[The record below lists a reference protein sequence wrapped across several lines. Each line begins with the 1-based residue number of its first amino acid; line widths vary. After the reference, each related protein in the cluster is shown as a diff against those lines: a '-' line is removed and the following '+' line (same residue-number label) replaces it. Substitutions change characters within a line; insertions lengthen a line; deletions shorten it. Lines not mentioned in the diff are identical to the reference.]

1 MAEDY
6 QPDRSRKREQSP
18 LTNSFT
24 ALPSDI
30 KPVIRSY
37 SEIRKQMHQS
47 LQARLKGEY
56 NSVLK
61 SGPSQGRQRTP
72 QWATFKKS
80 VLVTALANIRIEAKL
95 KTLAARM
102 KAEAAPKPQT
112 ALPFV
117 RHESA
122 DLSKL
127 RQRSVPT
134 YPMVSLKEAMRDK
147 EWLIRAKDA
156 IQRNFSTLINESN
169 GLQINLSS
177 TFEPFKYFVKKG
189 NNSKL
194 VNQIMK
200 TRPWWVRVKV
210 KSEAHFVWSPK
221 REMDWIA
228 GLPCA
233 AGRAGS
239 KVDRSKAV
247 VSCGV
252 KYVPQESKVGRVVNV
267 RSLGFGA
274 ITSSTSFARVIN
286 LTSFNPNETHIHN
299 RLEHNYHLTHK
310 KALYRNMKQY
320 YMALGEDYTQQMP
333 LTFHIIHGESDVEF
347 HSFVQHYNDFE
358 AEMQAIDSD
367 ISSFRNLWIVKPGE
381 NSNQGRDIVVCSTI
395 DEVRA
400 ELRSPVDRKT
410 GLRRTYIIQK
420 YIERPFLYNK
430 RKFDIRCYALITGIN
445 GVIQGYFYP
454 EGYLRTSARE
464 FTLKSTW
471 DKYVHLTNDAVQKTS
486 EDYGKFEHGNKV
498 SFADFQKYLEARDH
512 SVRLIDHIL
521 PAIRKLVQD
530 SIKATYFKLDP
541 SRRHA
546 TFEILGYDIMLDY
559 RLKPVLIEVNTNPCL
574 ALVAPLLFR
583 VIPQMVDGALRIV
596 LDSLFPELQI
606 ARKAVDSL
614 PENRWEL
621 IFHELVDGK
630 ALHRAL
636 QSRGSLPLL
645 QASDSFF
652 YDSSSSD
659 NTEGPGH

>member
-1 MAEDY
+1 MMAEDSL
-6 QPDRSRKREQSP
+6 PDRSRKRDFSP

-24 ALPSDI
+24 ALPSDL
-30 KPVIRSY
+30 KPVLRSY

-61 SGPSQGRQRTP
+61 AGTSQGRHRTP
-72 QWATFKKS
+72 HWASVKKS
-80 VLVTALANIRIEAKL
+80 VLVSTLANIRIEAKL

-112 ALPFV
+112 ALPLV
-117 RHESA
+117 RQDSG
-122 DLSKL
+122 DFGKL

-134 YPMVSLKEAMRDK
+134 YPAVSVKEAMRDRD
-147 EWLIRAKDA
+147 WLLRAKEA
-156 IQRNFSTLINESN
+156 IQRNFATLVNESN
-169 GLQINLSS
+169 GLQVRPTSS
-177 TFEPFKYFVKKG
+177 CEPYRYFIKKG

-194 VNQIMK
+194 VHQIMK

-221 REMDWIA
+221 REMGWIG
-228 GLPCA
+228 GLPCV

-252 KYVPQESKVGRVVNV
+252 KYTPQESKVGRVVNV
-267 RSLGFGA
+267 RPLGFA
-274 ITSSTSFARVIN
+274 SITGSSSFARVVN
-286 LTSFNPNETHIHN
+286 LTSFSPSETHVHN

-310 KALYRNMKQY
+310 KALYRNMKEY

-333 LTFHIIHGESDVEF
+333 LTFHLVHGESDPEF
-347 HSFVQHYNDFE
+347 LSFTTHYKALE
-358 AEMQAIDSD
+358 AEMQGKDSELGA
-367 ISSFRNLWIVKPGE
+367 FRNLWIVKPGE

-395 DEVRA
+395 DQVRV

-410 GLRRTYIIQK
+410 GLRRTFIVQK

-430 RKFDIRCYALITGIN
+430 RKFDIRCYALITAIN

-464 FTLKSTW
+464 FTLKYTW

-498 SFADFQKYLEARDH
+498 SFADFQKYLDLHDR
-512 SVRLIDHIL
+512 STRLNEHIL
-521 PAIRKLVQD
+521 PAIRQLVQD
-530 SIKATYFKLDP
+530 SLKATYFRLDP
-541 SRRHA
+541 ARRHA
-546 TFEILGYDIMLDY
+546 TFEVLGYDVMLDW

-583 VIPQMVDGALRIV
+583 LLPQMLEGAFRIV
-596 LDSLFPELQI
+596 LDSLFPETPL
-606 ARKAVDSL
+606 ARKNADSL

-621 IFHELVDGK
+621 IFHELVDGR
-630 ALHRAL
+630 ALHRTL
-636 QSRGSLPLL
+636 QAQGSLSLL
-645 QASDSFF
+645 QASDSF